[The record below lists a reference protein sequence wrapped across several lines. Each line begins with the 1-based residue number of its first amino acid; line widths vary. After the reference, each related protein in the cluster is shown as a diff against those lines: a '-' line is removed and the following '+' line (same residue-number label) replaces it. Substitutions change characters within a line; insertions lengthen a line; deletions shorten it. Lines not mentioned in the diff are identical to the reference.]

1 MHPHHYYAKRS
12 TEQGG
17 LILSDNWTTQF
28 RKGLLELCVLL
39 LLKKQEAYAY
49 ELLVT
54 LGQRTSLGITES
66 TLYPLLA
73 RLEREGYLTVRIAP
87 SASGPNRR
95 YYRLVAL
102 GEQHLVSITK
112 QWKSVS
118 QSVSELLSEG

>member
-1 MHPHHYYAKRS
+1 M
-12 TEQGG
+12 
-17 LILSDNWTTQF
+17 SDNWTTQL

-73 RLEREGYLTVRIAP
+73 RLEREGYLAVRIAP
-87 SASGPNRR
+87 SANGPNRR

-102 GEQHLVSITK
+102 GEQHLASITK
-112 QWKSVS
+112 QWTSVS